1 MQLRKC
7 NGQGIARG
15 HHQNRIWFNLNG
27 ILNLS
32 YCFEYRIIINLFREY
47 FWTATLRYIPM
58 YVRLLAYIC
67 RFFEFRIE
75 AQLLIQLAR
84 HLPILQNLLLS
95 VTLYLRKYLPEKI

>member
-1 MQLRKC
+1 MSLTCKYEAC
-7 NGQGIARG
+7 
-15 HHQNRIWFNLNG
+15 G

-47 FWTATLRYIPM
+47 FWTATVHYIPI

-84 HLPILQNLLLS
+84 HLPILQNLLVS
-95 VTLYLRKYLPEKI
+95 VRQPFDFFNTYSLGSENRILK